1 MTRQE
6 QLNNWL
12 GNRQRTY
19 ADGLI
24 LFKSLAKV
32 SMIEKFG
39 AYLDKCP
46 ENPHIFDPHFTQ
58 LINSL
63 TKIEREIKEAPSLYP
78 AAMEEIIVVKTLSD
92 EERKEALQE
101 RLSTIKESQEII
113 EDLKERISI
122 LESDTEGHSD
132 ELISLQDQFKEKMAE
147 MSTLRSEVDT
157 LQMPGIKIITEESLT
172 PAIRKAYSRIKEI
185 VPLYASLHN
194 DIANPDIPEEERK
207 SLAEELCKLDDERR
221 RLWKQIDDWSE
232 GKGNLEL
239 IEKRPV
245 FSDNSIVRGFEIA
258 RQIKRLKQNIIN
270 SKSAAE
276 RAEKEGKKVVMQNAL
291 DRINAYNAELKMLE
305 DEITAKQGETVSG

>member
-194 DIANPDIPEEERK
+194 DIANPDISDEERK

-239 IEKRPV
+239 TEKRPV

-276 RAEKEGKKVVMQNAL
+276 RAEKEEKKVVMQNAL

>member
-24 LFKSLAKV
+24 LFNSLAKA

-39 AYLDKCP
+39 TYLDKCP

-78 AAMEEIIVVKTLSD
+78 AAMEEIIVVKTLSE
-92 EERKEALQE
+92 EERKEVLQV
-101 RLSTIKESQEII
+101 RLTTIKESQEII

-122 LESDTEGHSD
+122 LESDTEGNSD
-132 ELISLQDQFKEKMAE
+132 ELISLQHQFEEKMSE
-147 MSTLRSEVDT
+147 MSALRSEVDA

-185 VPLYASLHN
+185 APLYASLHN
-194 DIANPDIPEEERK
+194 DIANPDISDEERK

-232 GKGNLEL
+232 GKGNLKL
-239 IEKRPV
+239 DEKRPV
-245 FSDNSIVRGFEIA
+245 FSENSIVRGFEIA

-276 RAEKEGKKVVMQNAL
+276 RAEKEGKKTVMQNAL
-291 DRINAYNAELKMLE
+291 DRISAYNAELKVLE
-305 DEITAKQGETVSG
+305 DEIAAKQGETVSG